1 MMPESRSSGDRQS
14 QPIGWNRLLPE
25 RAGKRLESALSD
37 QQVAESCETPMLG
50 FGWAAE
56 GSLESLAEFIQF
68 RIEIPRRR
76 TKDG

>member
-14 QPIGWNRLLPE
+14 RLFGWNRLLPE
-25 RAGKRLESALSD
+25 RAGKRLGSAVSD
-37 QQVAESCETPMLG
+37 RQVAESNESPVFG
-50 FGWAAE
+50 FGQAAE